1 MISLLVFIIDI
12 DNAAETQQERNG
24 QETQQ
29 SQNDIGKFTCA
40 VDYRYDIY
48 PLEMI

>member
-1 MISLLVFIIDI
+1 LISLLVFIIDI
-12 DNAAETQQERNG
+12 DNAVETQLEQNG

-40 VDYRYDIY
+40 VGYDIN